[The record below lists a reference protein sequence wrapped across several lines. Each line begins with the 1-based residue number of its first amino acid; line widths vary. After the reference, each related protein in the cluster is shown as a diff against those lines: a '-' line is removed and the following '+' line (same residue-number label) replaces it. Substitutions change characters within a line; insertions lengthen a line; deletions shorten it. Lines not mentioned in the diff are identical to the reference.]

1 MAEKEVLNYSYTFK
15 LKSGL
20 EKSFLVSVDKSSLS
34 IIYEN
39 NGTLFPEWTKLEN
52 FKCSHCALEPKL
64 NEYCPLAIN
73 LVDIIQTF
81 QEYNSFDEAEITVET
96 DNRNYSKTTSVQ
108 AGVSSMLGIRM
119 VTSGCP
125 VMGKLKP
132 LIPTHLPFASL
143 EETEMRVLSSYLLAQ
158 YVKWKKGGEPDW
170 EMNNLIN
177 MYEDIQ
183 ILNRNVSKKIADLEK
198 KDVSINS
205 LIVLNNFADYVTF
218 TLDEKMLDDFET
230 YFKEFM

>member
-1 MAEKEVLNYSYTFK
+1 MAEKEVLNFSYTFK

-20 EKSFLVSVDKSSLS
+20 QKTFVVSVDNSSLN
-34 IIYEN
+34 IIYSKNEM
-39 NGTLFPEWTKLEN
+39 LPEWTKLEN
-52 FKCSHCALEPKL
+52 FKCRHCKL
-64 NEYCPLAIN
+64 DPAVNEYCPLAVN
-73 LVDIIQTF
+73 LIDIIQTF
-81 QEYNSFDEAEITVET
+81 QDFNSFDEAEIIVET
-96 DNRNYSKTTSVQ
+96 LNRNYSKTTSVQ
-108 AGVSSMLGIRM
+108 SGVSSMLGIRM

-143 EETEMRVLSSYLLAQ
+143 EETESRVLSTYLMAQ

-170 EMNNLIN
+170 EMNNLIQI
-177 MYEDIQ
+177 YDDIR
-183 ILNRNVSKKIADLEK
+183 ILNHNVSKKIADLEK

-218 TLDEKMLDDFET
+218 TLDEKMLDDFELL
-230 YFKEFM
+230 FKEFM

>member
-1 MAEKEVLNYSYTFK
+1 MAEKDILKYSYTFK

-20 EKSFLVSVDKSSLS
+20 EKTFVVSVDKSSLS
-34 IIYEN
+34 IIYKN
-39 NGTLFPEWTKLEN
+39 NGSFPEWTKLQN
-52 FKCSHCALEPKL
+52 FKCSHCELDPKIH
-64 NEYCPLAIN
+64 EYCPLAIN

-96 DNRNYSKTTSVQ
+96 ENRNYSKTTSIQ
-108 AGVSSMLGIRM
+108 SGVSSMLGIRM

-158 YVKWKKGGEPDW
+158 YVKWKRGGEADW
-170 EMNNLIN
+170 EMTNLIN
-177 MYEDIQ
+177 IYEDIR
-183 ILNRNVSKKIADLEK
+183 ILNHNVSKKIADLEK

-205 LIVLNNFADYVTF
+205 LIVLNIFADYVTF

-230 YFKEFM
+230 QFKEFM

>member
-1 MAEKEVLNYSYTFK
+1 MAETEILNYTYTFK

-20 EKSFLVSVDKSSLS
+20 EKAFRVSVDKSSLS
-34 IIYEN
+34 IIYQKTN
-39 NGTLFPEWTKLEN
+39 SFPDWTKLKN
-52 FKCSHCALEPKL
+52 FRCSHCALDLKVH
-64 NEYCPLAIN
+64 EYCPLAIN

-96 DNRNYSKTTSVQ
+96 ENRNYSKVTSVQ
-108 AGVSSMLGIRM
+108 SGVSSMLGIRM

-170 EMNNLIN
+170 EMTNLIN
-177 MYEDIQ
+177 IYEDIR
-183 ILNRNVSKKIADLEK
+183 ILNHNVSKKIADLEK

-205 LIVLNNFADYVTF
+205 LIVLNNFADYVSF
-218 TLDEKMLDDFET
+218 TLDEKMLEDFET
-230 YFKEFM
+230 IFKEFM

>member
-1 MAEKEVLNYSYTFK
+1 MIEKEILNYTYTFR

-20 EKSFLVSVDKSSLS
+20 EKAFHVAVDKSSLS
-34 IIYEN
+34 IIYQN
-39 NGTLFPEWTKLEN
+39 SGSFPEWTKLKN
-52 FKCSHCALEPKL
+52 FRCSHCILDPKVH
-64 NEYCPLAIN
+64 EYCPLAIN

-81 QEYNSFDEAEITVET
+81 QDYNSFDEAEIVVET
-96 DNRNYSKTTSVQ
+96 ENRNYSKVTSVQ
-108 AGVSSMLGIRM
+108 SGVSSMLGIRM

-170 EMNNLIN
+170 EMTNLIN
-177 MYEDIQ
+177 IYEDIR
-183 ILNRNVSKKIADLEK
+183 ILNHNVSKKIADLEK

-205 LIVLNNFADYVTF
+205 LIVLNNFADYVSF
-218 TLDEKMLDDFET
+218 TLDEKMLEDFET
-230 YFKEFM
+230 IFKEFM

>member
-1 MAEKEVLNYSYTFK
+1 MAEKEVLNFTYTFR

-20 EKSFLVSVDKSSLS
+20 VKSFVVSVDNSSLN
-34 IIYEN
+34 IIYKN
-39 NGTLFPEWTKLEN
+39 SQSYPEWTKLQN
-52 FKCSHCALEPKL
+52 FKCSHCELDPKVH
-64 NEYCPLAIN
+64 EYCPLAIN

-96 DNRNYSKTTSVQ
+96 INRNYSKTTSVQ
-108 AGVSSMLGIRM
+108 SGVSSMLGIRM

-132 LIPTHLPFASL
+132 LIPFHLPFASL
-143 EETEMRVLSSYLLAQ
+143 EETEVRVLSAYLLAQ

-170 EMNNLIN
+170 EMANLIN
-177 MYEDIQ
+177 IYEDIR
-183 ILNRNVSKKIADLEK
+183 ILNHNVSKKIADLEK

-230 YFKEFM
+230 HFKEFM

>member
-1 MAEKEVLNYSYTFK
+1 MAEKDILKYSYTFK

-20 EKSFLVSVDKSSLS
+20 EKTFVVSVDKSSLS
-34 IIYEN
+34 IIYKN
-39 NGTLFPEWTKLEN
+39 NGSFPEWTKLQN
-52 FKCSHCALEPKL
+52 FKCSHCELDPKIH
-64 NEYCPLAIN
+64 EYCPLAIN
-73 LVDIIQTF
+73 LVDIIRTF

-96 DNRNYSKTTSVQ
+96 ENRNYSKTTSIQ
-108 AGVSSMLGIRM
+108 SGVSSMLGIRM

-158 YVKWKKGGEPDW
+158 YVKWKRGGEADW
-170 EMNNLIN
+170 EMTNLIN
-177 MYEDIQ
+177 IYEDIR
-183 ILNRNVSKKIADLEK
+183 ILNHNVSKKIADLEK

-230 YFKEFM
+230 QFKEFM

>member
-1 MAEKEVLNYSYTFK
+1 MAEKDILKYSYTFK

-20 EKSFLVSVDKSSLS
+20 EKTFVVSVDKSSLS
-34 IIYEN
+34 IIYKN
-39 NGTLFPEWTKLEN
+39 NGSFPEWTKLQN
-52 FKCSHCALEPKL
+52 FKCSHCELDPKIH
-64 NEYCPLAIN
+64 EYCPLAIN

-96 DNRNYSKTTSVQ
+96 ENRNYSKTTSIQ
-108 AGVSSMLGIRM
+108 SGVSSMLGIRM

-158 YVKWKKGGEPDW
+158 YVKWKRGGEADW
-170 EMNNLIN
+170 EMTNLIN
-177 MYEDIQ
+177 IYEDIR
-183 ILNRNVSKKIADLEK
+183 ILNHNVSKKIADLEK

-230 YFKEFM
+230 QFKEFM

>member
-1 MAEKEVLNYSYTFK
+1 MAEKEILNYNYTFR
-15 LKSGL
+15 LKNGL
-20 EKSFLVSVDKSSLS
+20 EKSFQVAVDKTSLS
-34 IIYEN
+34 IIYKN
-39 NGTLFPEWTKLEN
+39 NGTFPQWTKLED
-52 FKCSHCALEPKL
+52 FKCSHCTLDPKTH
-64 NEYCPLAIN
+64 EYCPLAIN

-81 QEYNSFDEAEITVET
+81 QDYNSFDEAEIVVET

-125 VMGKLKP
+125 IMGKLKP

-143 EETEMRVLSSYLLAQ
+143 EETEMRVLSAYLLAQ

-177 MYEDIQ
+177 IYEDIR
-183 ILNRNVSKKIADLEK
+183 ILNHNVSKKIADLEK
-198 KDVSINS
+198 RDVSINS
-205 LIVLNNFADYVTF
+205 LVVLNNFADYVSF
-218 TLDEKMLDDFET
+218 TLDEKMLEDFELI
-230 YFKEFM
+230 FKEFMV

>member
-1 MAEKEVLNYSYTFK
+1 MAEKDILKYSYTFK

-20 EKSFLVSVDKSSLS
+20 EKTFVVSVDKSSLS
-34 IIYEN
+34 IIYKN
-39 NGTLFPEWTKLEN
+39 NGSFPEWTKLQN
-52 FKCSHCALEPKL
+52 FKCRHCELDPKIH
-64 NEYCPLAIN
+64 EYCPLAIN

-96 DNRNYSKTTSVQ
+96 ENRNYSKTTSIQ
-108 AGVSSMLGIRM
+108 SGVSSMLGIRM

-158 YVKWKKGGEPDW
+158 YVKWKRGGEADW
-170 EMNNLIN
+170 EMTNLIN
-177 MYEDIQ
+177 IYEDIR
-183 ILNRNVSKKIADLEK
+183 ILNHNVSKKIADLEK

-230 YFKEFM
+230 QFKEFM

>member
-1 MAEKEVLNYSYTFK
+1 MIEKEILNYTYTFR

-20 EKSFLVSVDKSSLS
+20 EKSFVVSVDKSSLS
-34 IIYEN
+34 IIYKN
-39 NGTLFPEWTKLEN
+39 NGTFPDWTKLQN
-52 FKCSHCALEPKL
+52 FKCSHCELDPQKHEF
-64 NEYCPLAIN
+64 CPLAIN

-81 QEYNSFDEAEITVET
+81 QDYNSFDEAEIFVQTE
-96 DNRNYSKTTSVQ
+96 NRNYSKTTSVQ

-125 VMGKLKP
+125 IMGKLKP
-132 LIPTHLPFASL
+132 MIPTHLPFASL

-170 EMNNLIN
+170 EMTNLVNI
-177 MYEDIQ
+177 YEDIR
-183 ILNRNVSKKIADLEK
+183 ILNHNVSKKIADLEK

-205 LIVLNNFADYVTF
+205 LVVLNNFADYVSF
-218 TLDEKMLDDFET
+218 TLDEKMLEDLET
-230 YFKEFM
+230 IFKEFM